1 MKNHNNGRNLNK
13 LTNDVILVA
22 SKICFKVLSKYFYAN
37 KNLIKFTPPPPLH
50 PVPLRKIFRALIN
63 FYSP

>member
-22 SKICFKVLSKYFYAN
+22 SKICFKVLSKYFYAK
-37 KNLIKFTPPPPLH
+37 KNLLHKIIKSFLSDG
-50 PVPLRKIFRALIN
+50 FSGN
-63 FYSP
+63 NS

>member
-22 SKICFKVLSKYFYAN
+22 SKICFKVLSKYFYAK
-37 KNLIKFTPPPPLH
+37 KNLLQFTPPPLH